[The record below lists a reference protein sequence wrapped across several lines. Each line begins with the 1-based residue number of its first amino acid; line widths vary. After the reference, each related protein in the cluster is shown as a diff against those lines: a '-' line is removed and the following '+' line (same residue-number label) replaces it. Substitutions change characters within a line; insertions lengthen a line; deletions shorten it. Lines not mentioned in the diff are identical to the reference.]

1 MMFANADQTLLNLME
16 SEYLRANQNLDFRRN
31 SRWSN
36 AQTLFM
42 QEQSDTMRPQNQ
54 AQGFQNAGFSPLASI
69 GSIGATPV
77 SSSNVAMPVPRGAS
91 SPSGSTLLEVE
102 QAKNLAAQTE
112 KQNILNNR
120 MKNEDEGASQAI
132 SEYANAKL
140 KDSNLSASARAYWE
154 SVKER
159 PASSF
164 NVGDITAEMNF
175 KNLVTKDV
183 DTTSNAIKK
192 NYENYLWTA
201 YKNGDKALLDLNLQE
216 AEIGKLFSEIANIET
231 NTLLQAMEVQLKPH
245 EAQKLDSEVARNL
258 AQAEATYHGDIAALW
273 KNGDFQALLAKGGA
287 EVLNTAL
294 QVAASRV
301 GGLGYAAKISRPLLK
316 NGRPANS
323 AKSGALKES
332 LNSSVSKAKKQTDSI
347 LNPNKVIKMN
357 ARRRKYVEQRE
368 NERRQ
373 ILRNTAMPM
382 QNYMM

>member
-1 MMFANADQTLLNLME
+1 MMFANADQLLLNLAE
-16 SEYLRANQNLDFRRN
+16 SEYLRTNQNLDFRRN

-77 SSSNVAMPVPRGAS
+77 TSSSVAMPTPRGAA
-91 SPSGSTLLEVE
+91 SPSGSTLLEIE

-112 KQNILNNR
+112 KQIILNNR
-120 MKNEDEGASQAI
+120 LKSEDEGASQAI
-132 SEYANAKL
+132 IEYADSKL
-140 KDSNLSASARAYWE
+140 KNPNLSASARAYWE
-154 SVKER
+154 SIKQR
-159 PASSF
+159 PSSSF

-183 DTTSNAIKK
+183 DTVANAIKK
-192 NYENYLWTA
+192 DYENYLWTS
-201 YKNGDKALLDLNLQE
+201 YKNGNKALLDLGLQE
-216 AEIGKLFSEIANIET
+216 AQLGKFFSEIANIET
-231 NTLLQAMEVQLKPH
+231 NTLLQSMEVQLKTH

-258 AQAEATYHGDIAALW
+258 AEAQSTYHGDIAALW

-301 GGLGYAAKISRPLLK
+301 GGLGYAAKVSARGLLK
-316 NGRPANS
+316 NGRSASS
-323 AKSGALKES
+323 AKTSELKEN
-332 LNSSVSKAKKQTDSI
+332 LAKAQAKNDRI
-347 LNPNKVIKMN
+347 
-357 ARRRKYVEQRE
+357 RKYIEQRE
-368 NERRQ
+368 NERRAR
-373 ILRNTAMPM
+373 LRNSAMPL
-382 QNYMM
+382 

>member
-1 MMFANADQTLLNLME
+1 MLFANADQTLLNLAE
-16 SEYLRANQNLDFRRN
+16 SEYLRTNQNLDFRRN
-31 SRWSN
+31 TRWSN

-69 GSIGATPV
+69 GSIGVTPA
-77 SSSNVAMPVPRGAS
+77 SSSNVAMPVPRGAA
-91 SPSGSTLLEVE
+91 SPSGSTLLEFE

-112 KQNILNNR
+112 KQTILNNR

-132 SEYANAKL
+132 AEYANAKL
-140 KDSNLSASARAYWE
+140 KDSNLSPSARAYWE

-175 KNLVTKDV
+175 KNLITKDV
-183 DTTSNAIKK
+183 DTSANAIKK
-192 NYENYLWTA
+192 SYENYLWTA

-216 AEIGKLFSEIANIET
+216 AQLGKFFSEIANIET
-231 NTLLQAMEVQLKPH
+231 NTLLQAMEIQLKTH

-258 AQAEATYHGDIAALW
+258 AEAEATYHGDIAALW

-301 GGLGYAAKISRPLLK
+301 GGLGYAAKMASATRAKTAELK
-316 NGRPANS
+316 KTLDSS
-323 AKSGALKES
+323 A
-332 LNSSVSKAKKQTDSI
+332 SKAKRQTDSI
-347 LNPNKVIKMN
+347 LNPNKAVKMN
-357 ARRRKYVEQRE
+357 ERRRKYVEQRE
-368 NERRQ
+368 NERRR
-373 ILRNTAMPM
+373 ILRNSAMPM
-382 QNYMM
+382 QYYMM